1 MREGRLASRAGDEA
15 VYESCRR
22 RQKEGIM
29 KKLRTLVGIVMICF
43 VFGALGAG
51 IARAEVGVTKDT
63 ILLGTFQ
70 DLSGPAA
77 YLGKLATGVLQVWMK
92 DVNDKGGIHGRKLK
106 LVVEDNK
113 YDPVLTKTAFTKL
126 VDQHK
131 VFMIVSVY
139 GSTPCTAIM
148 PDIQAKKIP
157 VYTTA
162 AAVQT
167 MFDPPQ
173 RYLFWYACNGQ
184 DQGILMA
191 DYVFKDLKARDPKIG
206 LCYQD
211 DEWGKDALDGMEM
224 AAKKYGFKVV
234 EAPYKRGTKNL
245 NAQAMKLKAEGVTHC
260 LFVGYA
266 PVYAALLMEANKIG
280 WKPVFFGD
288 YVSVDPKTFMAG
300 DLANGHYHIGNLGLR
315 HEGGPGWKKIE
326 KGFTEAGLES
336 MLNEPLI
343 PVLWNP
349 LLLLTK
355 AMKDCGKNLTR
366 ERLINAI
373 EKTKNF
379 DTGGLGKI
387 EFGPN
392 MRKGAHYYR
401 ILRADASKKIFVP
414 VTGWRQPSLV
424 WGKR

>member
-1 MREGRLASRAGDEA
+1 MREGRLTSLAGAGTKRLMNLVDG
-15 VYESCRR
+15 SK
-22 RQKEGIM
+22 KEGIM

-92 DVNDKGGIHGRKLK
+92 EINDQGGIHGRKLK

-211 DEWGKDALDGMEM
+211 DEWGRTPWTEWKWRPGNT
-224 AAKKYGFKVV
+224 GSRSWRR
-234 EAPYKRGTKNL
+234 PT
-245 NAQAMKLKAEGVTHC
+245 NAGRRT
-260 LFVGYA
+260 
-266 PVYAALLMEANKIG
+266 
-280 WKPVFFGD
+280 
-288 YVSVDPKTFMAG
+288 
-300 DLANGHYHIGNLGLR
+300 
-315 HEGGPGWKKIE
+315 
-326 KGFTEAGLES
+326 
-336 MLNEPLI
+336 
-343 PVLWNP
+343 
-349 LLLLTK
+349 
-355 AMKDCGKNLTR
+355 
-366 ERLINAI
+366 
-373 EKTKNF
+373 
-379 DTGGLGKI
+379 
-387 EFGPN
+387 
-392 MRKGAHYYR
+392 
-401 ILRADASKKIFVP
+401 
-414 VTGWRQPSLV
+414 
-424 WGKR
+424 